1 MQRCRGR
8 ARHWQKIT
16 CAQDQNHS
24 TKRQQLGN
32 NTANDHQA
40 LEACSKAPAY
50 ILDYGPSSADIRP
63 LIQGHTVSSTGAACC
78 AKHAPCTPRWVSD
91 HQQGASNT
99 YNSTAP
105 LNGSR
110 AQWELYSRG
119 ESMPRG
125 SQEVLH
131 MSSVHP
137 TSLSM
142 LASVSRYSACGG
154 RGRVVTGVRGSER
167 HRL

>member
-1 MQRCRGR
+1 MLKGAGIYLRPRAKQR
-8 ARHWQKIT
+8 RHSPADTGPYSLINWRCMLCK
-16 CAQDQNHS
+16 
-24 TKRQQLGN
+24 
-32 NTANDHQA
+32 
-40 LEACSKAPAY
+40 ACSLHPALGFRPPTGREQY
-50 ILDYGPSSADIRP
+50 I
-63 LIQGHTVSSTGAACC
+63 
-78 AKHAPCTPRWVSD
+78 
-91 HQQGASNT
+91 QQHS
-99 YNSTAP
+99 P
-105 LNGSR
+105 

-154 RGRVVTGVRGSER
+154 RGRVVTGVWGSER